1 MNEANTLEVARE
13 AVLVLL
19 QVSGPIMVIALVVGL
34 IISLFQALTQIQEM
48 TLTFV
53 PKIIVV
59 FIALLLLFPF
69 MLATM
74 KGFMERLVDR
84 IISLG

>member
-19 QVSGPIMVIALVVGL
+19 QVSGPILIISLVVGL

-59 FIALLLLFPF
+59 FISLLLLFPF

-74 KGFMERLVDR
+74 QGFMERLVDR

>member
-1 MNEANTLEVARE
+1 
-13 AVLVLL
+13 
-19 QVSGPIMVIALVVGL
+19 
-34 IISLFQALTQIQEM
+34 M

-74 KGFMERLVDR
+74 QGFMERLVDR

>member
-19 QVSGPIMVIALVVGL
+19 QVSGPILIISLVVGL

-59 FIALLLLFPF
+59 FISMLLLFPF

-74 KGFMERLVDR
+74 QGFMERLVDR